1 MGVPT
6 YLRIR
11 INLLEVSS
19 VTGEP
24 SVIVT
29 AAVMVKS
36 STQEIKSL
44 LFLGMT
50 DVYSCDVETYGL
62 TSQITTEQKVT

>member
-6 YLRIR
+6 CLRIR

-19 VTGEP
+19 VAGEP
-24 SVIVT
+24 SVVVT

-36 STQEIKSL
+36 STQETK
-44 LFLGMT
+44 
-50 DVYSCDVETYGL
+50 
-62 TSQITTEQKVT
+62 